1 MRKEW
6 TDEEVRLLRNNYE
19 YIATERIAIFL
30 NRTSISVKSKA
41 IRLGLSKNYD
51 WSEDDDIYLEYFV
64 FENDTNINEAAA
76 FLNRT
81 HNAVRTRIVNLRKK
95 DSSVAYIRKPW
106 TEKEDVFLKNNYKV
120 MSDAMLAE
128 RLQRTKGAVSGR
140 KRTLGLQKIYKITP
154 SEDKEIRS
162 LGSAGHTITEIADAV
177 QVPRRVIYS
186 YVHNHRIDFKREVG
200 NQNHIWRSN
209 SDMSF
214 AHYTNRKKYTK
225 EEAE

>member
-51 WSEDDDIYLEYFV
+51 WSEEDDIYLEYFV
-64 FENDTNINEAAA
+64 FENDANINEAAA

-81 HNAVRTRIVNLRKK
+81 HNAVRTRIINLRKE

-106 TEKEDVFLKNNYKV
+106 TAKEDDFLKNNYKV

-128 RLQRTKGAVSGR
+128 RLRRTKGAVTGR
-140 KRTLGLQKIYKITP
+140 KRTLGLKKIYKITT
-154 SEDKEIRS
+154 SQDKKIRS

-177 QVPRRVIYS
+177 QVPRRVVCS
-186 YVHNHRIDFKREVG
+186 YVHNHNIDFKRETC
-200 NQNHIWRSN
+200 NRNHIWRRH

-214 AHYTNRKKYTK
+214 ARYTNSKKQK
-225 EEAE
+225 EEI

>member
-30 NRTSISVKSKA
+30 NRTAISVKSKA

-64 FENDTNINEAAA
+64 FENDTNINEAAE

-81 HNAVRTRIVNLRKK
+81 VDAVRTRIVNLRKK

-106 TEKEDVFLKNNYKV
+106 TAKEDDFLKNNYKA
-120 MSDAMLAE
+120 MSDAVLAE
-128 RLQRTKGAVSGR
+128 RLQRTKSAIAGR
-140 KRTLGLQKIYKITP
+140 KRTLCLQKIYKLT
-154 SEDKEIRS
+154 SSQDKKIRS
-162 LGSAGHTITEIADAV
+162 LGSSGHTITEIADAV
-177 QVPRRVIYS
+177 QVPRRIIYS
-186 YVHNHRIDFKREVG
+186 YVHNHRIDFKREIS
-200 NQNHIWRSN
+200 NQTHIWRSN
-209 SDMSF
+209 
-214 AHYTNRKKYTK
+214 
-225 EEAE
+225 

>member
-1 MRKEW
+1 MRKVW

-30 NRTSISVKSKA
+30 NRTAISVKSKA

-64 FENDTNINEAAA
+64 FENDTNINEAAE

-106 TEKEDVFLKNNYKV
+106 TEKEDDFLKNNYKA
-120 MSDAMLAE
+120 MSDKVLAE
-128 RLQRTKGAVSGR
+128 RLQRTKGAVTGR
-140 KRTLGLQKIYKITP
+140 KRLLGLKKIYKVT
-154 SEDKEIRS
+154 SSQDKKIRS

-186 YVHNHRIDFKREVG
+186 YVHNHRIDFKREIS
-200 NQNHIWRSN
+200 NQTHIWRSN
-209 SDMSF
+209 
-214 AHYTNRKKYTK
+214 
-225 EEAE
+225 